1 MKTDID
7 IYVTINSLKRYF
19 YSMIKMNNK
28 LIELLFFKG
37 YDNFQKADLFLEVCD
52 LIFKIIPTKLYN
64 DNNIKIDEKA
74 GILLIQDLKQII
86 LPHFEKL
93 KYENSD
99 ILTKMKK
106 LRNKFEHEPHNIDSN
121 FILSGNN
128 SYRGF
133 SLFNYIYKD
142 EEISISTDELI
153 KIINGL
159 NKCFSDIQK
168 TLANYRD
175 NVILNKDIYYHRL
188 INEHFCEIII
198 K

>member
-28 LIELLFFKG
+28 LIELLFFKV
-37 YDNFQKADLFLEVCD
+37 YYNFQKADLFLEVCD